1 MILVQS
7 HGKGRVGG
15 QDELGISFTPIPTDR
30 RNQRKTKEKMGLYL
44 LDACDIDWCAGSG
57 LVDHDERKEGTA
69 TTRPQG
75 ASR

>member
-1 MILVQS
+1 
-7 HGKGRVGG
+7 
-15 QDELGISFTPIPTDR
+15 
-30 RNQRKTKEKMGLYL
+30 MGLYL